1 MIPMQRVLPIL
12 ISLILLVGYA
22 CKTPATG
29 NSTTTGDNSMNS
41 LDWEGIYS
49 GILPCADCEG
59 IATTIRLM
67 KDKTYTITRSYLGRS
82 NESTTNAGTFEWD
95 AGGSSIRLNGEEP
108 GRFKVGENRLIHL
121 DRDGKPITGEL
132 AANYVLTKDIS
143 GITEKYWKLVELN
156 GKPVTITDDMRKEA
170 HLILRTA
177 GSRVTGHAG
186 CNSFMGSYEI
196 KPNNR
201 ISFSKIAGTMMAC
214 TNMETE
220 AAFKSVLE
228 MADNYNLTGDTL
240 ILNRARMAPLARFV
254 GSELK

>member
-1 MIPMQRVLPIL
+1 MLMQRLLPIL
-12 ISLILLVGYA
+12 ISLILLVVYA
-22 CKTPATG
+22 CKTPASG
-29 NSTTTGDNSMNS
+29 NSTITGDNSMNS
-41 LDWEGIYS
+41 LDWDGIYS
-49 GILPCADCEG
+49 GILLCADCEG

-95 AGGSSIRLNGEEP
+95 AVGSSIRLSGEEP
-108 GRFKVGENRLIHL
+108 GRYKVGENRLIHL

-132 AANYVLTKDIS
+132 AAKYVLTKDLS

-156 GKPVTITDDMRKEA
+156 GKPVTVTDEMRKEP
-170 HLILRTA
+170 HLILRAA

-186 CNSFMGSYEI
+186 CNSFMGSYEL

-201 ISFSKIAGTMMAC
+201 ISFSKIAGTLMAC
-214 TNMETE
+214 TNLETE
-220 AAFKSVLE
+220 TAFTRVLE
-228 MADNYNLTGDTL
+228 MADSYNFTGDTL

-254 GSELK
+254 AVDLK